1 MPAVVAP
8 AATVAEA
15 EKLSKSVGF
24 AATVSSVP
32 PAGAGLEMVAVQVLE
47 LDGVRV
53 VLAQDRDET
62 VIGAMTERV
71 TLALEDPSVATT
83 FAVLSDVT
91 AAAVA
96 TNVAVVADAGT
107 VTEAGTETTEV
118 TLLERVTLEPPA
130 GAALESVTVQVVVEE
145 AGRLVPA
152 HCRELSVTMV
162 SAVTVIVTGL
172 LVPLREDVI
181 TEVWSEET
189 AAAVAVKVAEEAAA
203 GTVTEEGTVNT
214 EVTLLERATLEP
226 PAGAALESVMVQV
239 VVDDAD
245 TVVLVHCRELSEGG
259 SADTVIV
266 TGLLV
271 PFKEA
276 VLLEV

>member
-1 MPAVVAP
+1 MLAVVAP

-15 EKLSKSVGF
+15 GSVSKAVGF
-24 AATVSSVP
+24 AATVRSVP

-47 LDGVRV
+47 LEELRV
-53 VLAQDRDET
+53 VLVQVSDET
-62 VIGAMTERV
+62 VIDATTERV
-71 TLALEDPSVATT
+71 TLALEDPRVATM

-107 VTEAGTETTEV
+107 VTEAGTEATDGA
-118 TLLERVTLEPPA
+118 LLERVTLEPPA

-152 HCRELSVTMV
+152 HCRELSVTMD
-162 SAVTVIVTGL
+162 SAV
-172 LVPLREDVI
+172 
-181 TEVWSEET
+181 
-189 AAAVAVKVAEEAAA
+189 
-203 GTVTEEGTVNT
+203 
-214 EVTLLERATLEP
+214 
-226 PAGAALESVMVQV
+226 
-239 VVDDAD
+239 
-245 TVVLVHCRELSEGG
+245 
-259 SADTVIV
+259 TVIV

-276 VLLEV
+276 VIIEL